1 MLCMRLQ
8 QVSLRR
14 ASLSIKPDSW
24 IRRMALE
31 EDMIKP
37 FAERTAGKDVISYGI
52 SSYGY
57 DMRVSREFKVF
68 QGQGV
73 LEVDPKSLPES
84 AFSGIEA
91 DYCVIPPSGFVL
103 GRSVEYFK
111 IPRNILTICTGKSTY
126 ARCGVIVNVT
136 PFEPEWEG
144 FATIE
149 ITNSSPL
156 PVRIYAD
163 EGIAQLIFLE
173 SAAPCE
179 VSYLDKKGLYQAQTR
194 ITLPRLK

>member
-1 MLCMRLQ
+1 MRLQ

-14 ASLSIKPDSW
+14 NSLSVKPDSW
-24 IRRMALE
+24 RRRMALE
-31 EDMIKP
+31 AEMIKP
-37 FAERTAGKDVISYGI
+37 FAERTAGKGIISYGV

-57 DMRVSREFKVF
+57 DMRVSREFRVF
-68 QGQGV
+68 HGRGV
-73 LEVDPKSLPES
+73 QEVDPKRLSDS
-84 AFSGIEA
+84 AFTGIEA
-91 DYCVIPPSGFVL
+91 DCCVIPPSGFIL
-103 GRSVEYFK
+103 GRSVEYFR

-149 ITNSSPL
+149 ISNSSPL
-156 PVRIYAD
+156 PVRIYGD

-173 SAAPCE
+173 SAVPCE
-179 VSYLDKKGLYQAQTR
+179 TSYRDKKGLYQAQTG